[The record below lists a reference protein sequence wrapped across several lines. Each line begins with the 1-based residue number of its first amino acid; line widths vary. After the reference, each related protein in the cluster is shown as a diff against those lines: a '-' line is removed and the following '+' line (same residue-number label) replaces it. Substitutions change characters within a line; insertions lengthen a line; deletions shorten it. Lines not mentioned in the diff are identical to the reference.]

1 MAPSDLHPPCGQGMP
16 ALTQASKASTNF
28 SCESGGGL
36 RSAPGAQAQRTRG
49 SAFMCSMTSSPL
61 RLPPFR
67 SGSFICSQILLP
79 RPAFPQHGHRCKVPG
94 RYARNETISR
104 VRRLMTRLALLRGRA
119 VAVLPADDQRL
130 MKDLQIRLPGR
141 LVLMAIDA
149 SRMHD
154 DAGDGIEQRRSRR
167 RRGFA
172 AAAGCDGYEDDER
185 QKAGAVTAVP
195 GSPIP
200 PGFSKLRTR
209 CTSIAGASLI
219 RSVRTSWKLDC
230 CTRPFSIVT
239 SPHKAP
245 LIPKMIPPSIC
256 ALTVSGFTTVPQ
268 STAQTIRCTRIS
280 PALLAASC
288 PAFTCARVAPASLPR
303 RPRNA

>member
-1 MAPSDLHPPCGQGMP
+1 
-16 ALTQASKASTNF
+16 
-28 SCESGGGL
+28 
-36 RSAPGAQAQRTRG
+36 
-49 SAFMCSMTSSPL
+49 MCSMTSSPL
-61 RLPPFR
+61 RRPPFR

-119 VAVLPADDQRL
+119 VAVLSADDERL

-154 DAGDGIEQRRSRR
+154 DAGDGIEQHRSRGRRS
-167 RRGFA
+167 FA

-185 QKAGAVTAVP
+185 QKDTHDVSPHAERSCFSSGSLRMRLPVAAKTALASAGAVTAVP

-219 RSVRTSWKLDC
+219 RNVRTSWKLDC

-268 STAQTIRCTRIS
+268 STAQTTRCTRTS
-280 PALLAASC
+280 PPLDTSTSATSD
-288 PAFTCARVAPASLPR
+288 R
-303 RPRNA
+303 